1 MSTTRTEK
9 PPNTVAEPIGI
20 VQIQETPNA
29 VVKTYFSR
37 AGCTALLWCCCAF
50 FFVVTIALTIA
61 FPIAYVNR
69 N

>member
-1 MSTTRTEK
+1 MSTTHTAK
-9 PPNTVAEPIGI
+9 PPNTVAEPIEI
-20 VQIQETPNA
+20 VHIQDTPNE
-29 VVKTYFSR
+29 VLKTYFSR

-50 FFVVTIALTIA
+50 FFVVTIALAIA